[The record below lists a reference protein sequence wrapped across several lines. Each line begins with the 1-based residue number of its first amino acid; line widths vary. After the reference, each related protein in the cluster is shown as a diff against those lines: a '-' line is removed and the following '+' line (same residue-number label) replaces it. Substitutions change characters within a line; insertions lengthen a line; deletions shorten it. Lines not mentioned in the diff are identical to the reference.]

1 MVKQPESNVPAP
13 GGQKGGQENG
23 DPEFYAKVD
32 TGYARTESLPAAPTA
47 APPRQPEAIEGQAA
61 EPAAPAPAPAAPV
74 QPPPVQPPPVQP
86 APAAPAP
93 APAAPAIDMSSPEST
108 SKVLADTMVQAFV
121 DRMKAEANAKGG
133 HLSVQDLENMQDDF
147 DRLAAG
153 LSGALAQSF
162 EVYVKA
168 RERSVWDQQRDY
180 PFDRLMVQRFSQL
193 FKEGDTLG
201 PEDLSRRMLPGF
213 FVALGMMLGPDVVE
227 ENQQKL
233 RVVVERVHSQGKS
246 VFNWEDVYQ
255 DQTSKGVALSTEVA
269 IAIHFDEF
277 EKRSEWFINMVN
289 GHLAPVDAET
299 HPNVANWEMT
309 PVRFNNFLHGLLKDL
324 RAQLD
329 TDSGKMAI
337 TKRYGAEACAGLFD
351 ILTLVGD

>member
-1 MVKQPESNVPAP
+1 MAKQPESEAPAP
-13 GGQKGGQENG
+13 GGPKGGQG
-23 DPEFYAKVD
+23 SGGAEFYAKVD
-32 TGYARTESLPAAPTA
+32 TGYARTEGVSAAPAA
-47 APPRQPEAIEGQAA
+47 APPRRPEVNEGQAA
-61 EPAAPAPAPAAPV
+61 EPAPAAGPATAPAPET
-74 QPPPVQPPPVQP
+74 
-86 APAAPAP
+86 
-93 APAAPAIDMSSPEST
+93 APAIDMSSPEST

-121 DRMKAEANAKGG
+121 DRMKAEAKAKGG
-133 HLSVQDLENMQDDF
+133 HLSVQDLEDMQDDF

-168 RERSVWDQQRDY
+168 RERAVWDQQRDY
-180 PFDRLMVQRFSQL
+180 PFDRLMVQRFSHL

-227 ENQQKL
+227 ENQRKL
-233 RVVVERVHSQGKS
+233 RVVVDRVLAQGKS
-246 VFNWEDVYQ
+246 VFNWDEVYQ

-269 IAIHFDEF
+269 IAIHFDEY
-277 EKRSEWFINMVN
+277 EKRSEWFIGIVN
-289 GHLAPVDAET
+289 GHLAPVDADT

-309 PVRFNNFLHGLLKDL
+309 PARFNSFLDGLLKDL

-329 TDSGKMAI
+329 TDAGKMMI

-351 ILTLVGD
+351 ILTLVGE

>member
-1 MVKQPESNVPAP
+1 MAKQPESKAPAP
-13 GGQKGGQENG
+13 GDQKGGQGNG
-23 DPEFYAKVD
+23 GAEFYAKVD
-32 TGYARTESLPAAPTA
+32 TGYVRTDDVPAAPAA
-47 APPRQPEAIEGQAA
+47 APP
-61 EPAAPAPAPAAPV
+61 PAGPATAPAPAAPE
-74 QPPPVQPPPVQP
+74 P
-86 APAAPAP
+86 APETS
-93 APAAPAIDMSSPEST
+93 PAIDMSSPEST
-108 SKVLADTMVQAFV
+108 SKVLADTMVHAFV

-153 LSGALAQSF
+153 LSKALAQSF

-168 RERSVWDQQRDY
+168 RERSVWDQHRDY
-180 PFDRLMVQRFSQL
+180 PFDRLMVQRFSHL

-227 ENQQKL
+227 ENQRKL
-233 RVVVERVHSQGKS
+233 RVVVDRVQAQGKS
-246 VFNWEDVYQ
+246 VFNWDEVYQ

-277 EKRSEWFINMVN
+277 EKRSDWFINIVN
-289 GHLAPVDAET
+289 GHLIPVDADT
-299 HPNVANWEMT
+299 HPNAANWEMT
-309 PVRFNNFLHGLLKDL
+309 PARFKNFLNGLLKDL

-329 TDSGKMAI
+329 TDTGKMAI

-351 ILTLVGD
+351 ILTMVGK

>member
-1 MVKQPESNVPAP
+1 MAKQPESKAPAP
-13 GGQKGGQENG
+13 GGQKGGQG
-23 DPEFYAKVD
+23 SGGAEFYAKVD
-32 TGYARTESLPAAPTA
+32 TGYARAEDDSNGSAAALP
-47 APPRQPEAIEGQAA
+47 
-61 EPAAPAPAPAAPV
+61 PV
-74 QPPPVQPPPVQP
+74 PPPAQPIQP
-86 APAAPAP
+86 ASAP

-121 DRMKAEANAKGG
+121 DRMKAEAKAKGG

-153 LSGALAQSF
+153 LSGALAKSF

-180 PFDRLMVQRFSQL
+180 PFDRLMVQRFSPL

-227 ENQQKL
+227 DNQKKL
-233 RVVVERVHSQGKS
+233 RVVVDRVEAQGKS
-246 VFNWEDVYQ
+246 VFNWDDVYK
-255 DQTSKGVALSTEVA
+255 DQTSKGIALSTEVA

-277 EKRSEWFINMVN
+277 EKRSVWFIDIVN
-289 GHLAPVDAET
+289 GHLAPIHADT

-309 PVRFNNFLHGLLKDL
+309 PARFKNFLDGLLKDL
-324 RAQLD
+324 RSQLE

-337 TKRYGAEACAGLFD
+337 TKRYGAEACAGLYD
-351 ILTLVGD
+351 ILTLVGE

>member
-1 MVKQPESNVPAP
+1 MAKQPESNAPAP
-13 GGQKGGQENG
+13 GGQKGDQGGGAEFFDKG
-23 DPEFYAKVD
+23 DR
-32 TGYARTESLPAAPTA
+32 GYARTEGVPNDPAA
-47 APPRQPEAIEGQAA
+47 APP
-61 EPAAPAPAPAAPV
+61 PV
-74 QPPPVQPPPVQP
+74 GP

-93 APAAPAIDMSSPEST
+93 AQTAPEPAPAIDISSPEST
-108 SKVLADTMVQAFV
+108 SKVLADTMVHAFV

-133 HLSVQDLENMQDDF
+133 HLSVQDLENMQADF
-147 DRLAAG
+147 DRLATG

-180 PFDRLMVQRFSQL
+180 PFDRLIVQRFSHL

-233 RVVVERVHSQGKS
+233 RAVVERVQAQGKS
-246 VFNWEDVYQ
+246 VFNWDDVYQ

-269 IAIHFDEF
+269 IAIHFDEY
-277 EKRSEWFINMVN
+277 EKRSEWFINIVN
-289 GHLAPVDAET
+289 GHLAPVEAGT
-299 HPNVANWEMT
+299 HPNVASWEMT
-309 PVRFNNFLHGLLKDL
+309 PARFRNFLDGLLSDL
-324 RAQLD
+324 RAQLE
-329 TDSGKMAI
+329 TDSGKMMV
-337 TKRYGAEACAGLFD
+337 TKRYGAEACAGLYD
-351 ILTLVGD
+351 ILTLVGA